1 MVTIGASSA
10 LKWALRAARADTLAV
25 GVQRHT
31 RAAEAVLGS
40 MTREP
45 FLNPSLPVFTALGA
59 AR

>member
-31 RAAEAVLGS
+31 RAAEAVLGGV
-40 MTREP
+40 TRELFSDP
-45 FLNPSLPVFTALGA
+45 PLPVFTALGA